1 MSFPVLA
8 DALLTDEALI
18 SEINTLL
25 TRKKSGQELA
35 PEPRNTIIHAFIEE
49 EIERIGHYVKTI
61 KTPKPDITEELNRL
75 LIQTVE
81 EAWGEKG
88 GN

>member
-18 SEINTLL
+18 SEINILL
-25 TRKKSGQELA
+25 TRKSGQELA
-35 PEPRNTIIHAFIEE
+35 PEPRNTMIHAFIEE

-61 KTPKPDITEELNRL
+61 KTPKPDITEELNQL

-81 EAWGEKG
+81 EAWGKG

>member
-1 MSFPVLA
+1 M
-8 DALLTDEALI
+8 
-18 SEINTLL
+18 
-25 TRKKSGQELA
+25 
-35 PEPRNTIIHAFIEE
+35 IHAFIEE